1 MPKFTIMG
9 SEHWDD
15 EKNEFVYPVLGTLNL
30 EHSLVSLSKWESKW
44 ELPFYAKNT
53 KTSEQAVDYIRMM
66 CVDEDF
72 DEDLLNRMGK
82 ESVDEI
88 TKYIESKQ
96 TATWFNETK
105 SNKPNTET
113 ITSELI
119 YYWMVS
125 LQIPFECQ
133 HWHVN
138 RLLTLIKVCNA
149 KNSPAKK
156 MSRSEVA
163 ERNRKLNA
171 ERKAQ
176 MGTTG

>member
-1 MPKFTIMG
+1 MPKFEVTG
-9 SEHWDD
+9 PEHWDD
-15 EKNEFVYPVLGTLNL
+15 EKEEFVYPVLGVLDL

-53 KTSEQAVDYIRMM
+53 KTSEQALDYIKMM
-66 CVDEDF
+66 CVSENVDD
-72 DEDLLNRMGK
+72 DLFLQMGEK
-82 ESVDEI
+82 TIQEI

-96 TATWFNETK
+96 TATWFTETK
-105 SNKPNTET
+105 TGKQNSET

-156 MSRSEVA
+156 MSKSEIA